1 MSFSSEVDKAVENIK
16 KSAERKVR
24 GTLMGIFGRT
34 ITRTPVDSGR
44 LRNNWHTEINKQAGG
59 GIRKGSRSGGQAIAN
74 AVDKTKKLKMGDT
87 VYFSNNMPYA
97 YIIEHGHHSKQ
108 APRGMLRVSIKEA
121 GLKK

>member
-1 MSFSSEVDKAVENIK
+1 MSFSSEVDKATENIM

-24 GTLMGIFGRT
+24 GTLLSIFGRT
-34 ITRTPVDSGR
+34 ITRTPIKSGR

-59 GIRKGSRSGGQAIAN
+59 GIRKANRSGAQSVAN
-74 AVDKTKKLKMGDT
+74 ATTKVKNLKMGDT